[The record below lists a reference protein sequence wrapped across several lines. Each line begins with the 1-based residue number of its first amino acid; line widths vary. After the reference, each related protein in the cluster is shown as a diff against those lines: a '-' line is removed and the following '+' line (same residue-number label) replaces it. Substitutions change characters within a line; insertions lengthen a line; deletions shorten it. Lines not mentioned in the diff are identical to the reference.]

1 MKKVVLFICLLSIVS
16 CVSPQQRQAEL
27 NIQLEEAVRS
37 SDVGKAKD
45 LIEKGAAINS
55 VRQHRYD
62 LTHY

>member
-1 MKKVVLFICLLSIVS
+1 MKNVVLFICILSIVS

-45 LIEKGAAINS
+45 LIEKE
-55 VRQHRYD
+55 Q
-62 LTHY
+62 L